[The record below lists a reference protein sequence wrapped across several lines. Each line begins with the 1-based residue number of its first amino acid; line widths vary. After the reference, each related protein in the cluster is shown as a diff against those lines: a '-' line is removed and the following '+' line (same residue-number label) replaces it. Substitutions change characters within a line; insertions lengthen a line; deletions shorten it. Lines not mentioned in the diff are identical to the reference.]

1 MGGNSRQPILIVE
14 DSDED
19 FEVIRWALQKLSI
32 TIPLVRCEDGEDA
45 LDFLYHRDAYA
56 DVAQAP
62 RPALI
67 LLDLDLTITNG
78 HEVLTIIKQDKDLK
92 MIPVIVWTISTDPR
106 DIEIS
111 FREGANSYI
120 LKPMTIE
127 KLLEAVEMLNRY
139 WFGVV
144 ALPKQDEL

>member
-1 MGGNSRQPILIVE
+1 MGGNSEQPILIVE
-14 DSDED
+14 DNDED

-32 TIPLVRCEDGEDA
+32 TIPFLRCEDGEDA
-45 LDFLYHRDAYA
+45 LDFLYHRGVYA
-56 DVAQAP
+56 DAKQAP

-67 LLDLDLTITNG
+67 LLDLDLTITDG